1 MNAQNEEIVNAGVSG
16 DTTQDLLDRLPEVL
30 NLNPDWILLMVGT
43 NDMLNSNK
51 FISYDDYEKKLKL
64 IVDKLQKKGVPV
76 VLISPPTVDQVY
88 LFERH
93 NSKNFNEAPVEKLEF
108 VRTCMKDLSK
118 QDGVFL
124 VDVLQEFLNANIPVH
139 NEDGMIMNEK
149 NSNKRD
155 GVHPTPEGYKF
166 IAKIIAQSLED
177 QKLQLSGKVVCFGD
191 SITFGLDVCGEGTV
205 EGETYPAYLKEI
217 LSGKE

>member
-1 MNAQNEEIVNAGVSG
+1 
-16 DTTQDLLDRLPEVL
+16 
-30 NLNPDWILLMVGT
+30 
-43 NDMLNSNK
+43 
-51 FISYDDYEKKLKL
+51 
-64 IVDKLQKKGVPV
+64 
-76 VLISPPTVDQVY
+76 
-88 LFERH
+88 
-93 NSKNFNEAPVEKLEF
+93 
-108 VRTCMKDLSK
+108 MKDLSK